1 MNNFSSIKLY
11 IEYIVDA
18 TYFETTIGNRCS
30 TNDPRFT
37 SRCDILQSF
46 QKKFPRN
53 LYDSSVN
60 FYPSRHA

>member
-1 MNNFSSIKLY
+1 MNSIKLY

-37 SRCDILQSF
+37 SRCDILQNF

>member
-1 MNNFSSIKLY
+1 MNSIKLY

-30 TNDPRFT
+30 TNDLRIAFYQ
-37 SRCDILQSF
+37 CDILQNF